1 MRSQCQPGVPARGP
15 TAHVAQC
22 AECWDGWGE
31 APSQRPSAPRIP
43 RPPPWRSGVPPAAP
57 HACSPRA
64 VCQSAGGTPD
74 ATPLL
79 SGAVWH
85 CASPWGLCRVG
96 GRREVGVGCHPRMAR
111 VCAPQGLM
119 AVGAG
124 DAQGAR
130 RPSRVV
136 LDRGPRLPTV
146 PHGRHSCRVPVSDPA
161 HALPVHLARGSFRH
175 RQVCCRG
182 QAFGFCKLLGST
194 SA

>member
-1 MRSQCQPGVPARGP
+1 MGRGP
-15 TAHVAQC
+15 VSAAVS
-22 AECWDGWGE
+22 
-31 APSQRPSAPRIP
+31 PSHPPSP
-43 RPPPWRSGVPPAAP
+43 SGVPPAAP
-57 HACSPRA
+57 HAGSPRA

-96 GRREVGVGCHPRMAR
+96 GRREVGVGCHPRRERPAEDVAR

-146 PHGRHSCRVPVSDPA
+146 PHGRHSCRVPVSDAA

>member
-1 MRSQCQPGVPARGP
+1 MWPSVPSAGTGGERPRLSGRQPLASPVPLRGAPSSPPRGHPARRVP
-15 TAHVAQC
+15 VCRWH
-22 AECWDGWGE
+22 
-31 APSQRPSAPRIP
+31 PRC
-43 RPPPWRSGVPPAAP
+43 
-57 HACSPRA
+57 HAIA
-64 VCQSAGGTPD
+64 
-74 ATPLL
+74 
-79 SGAVWH
+79 
-85 CASPWGLCRVG
+85 VG
-96 GRREVGVGCHPRMAR
+96 GRVALRVSMGTPEGRGQARGGSGVSPEDGQGVR
-111 VCAPQGLM
+111 APG
-119 AVGAG
+119 ADGSGAG

-146 PHGRHSCRVPVSDPA
+146 PHGRHSCRVPVSDAA